1 MGVVA
6 LTLRIL
12 PEGPEVDL
20 DRLREAVRAALGPR
34 LKKLEAEPLA
44 FGLVALVATV
54 LVDDATGAAEQV
66 ETTVADLHGVSTAET
81 TDVSLV

>member
-20 DRLREAVRAALGPR
+20 DRLRDAVRAALGPR
-34 LKKLEAEPLA
+34 LKSLAAHPLA

-54 LVDDATGAAEQV
+54 LVDDASGAAEQI
-66 ETTVADLHGVSTAET
+66 EATVAGLPGVSTAET